1 MSKMAGPNVM
11 LQKYITR
18 LGAILR
24 LRKKCSIFKIN
35 KLQIDIQP

>member
-24 LRKKCSIFKIN
+24 LRKNVPSSK
-35 KLQIDIQP
+35 